1 MSFVQ
6 IHLVFSAHVVF
17 QILKVSVSQKKT
29 GQEMEVIT
37 IAALEGI
44 YLVFLS
50 FFLSSHC
57 FFSQSISIYLKLK
70 ALK

>member
-6 IHLVFSAHVVF
+6 IHLVFSTHIIF
-17 QILKVSVSQKKT
+17 HILKVSVSQKKT

-44 YLVFLS
+44 HLLPPPTLY
-50 FFLSSHC
+50 C
-57 FFSQSISIYLKLK
+57 FFGQSIPIHLKLK